1 MRTALDRLLARPST
15 LRLLRVI
22 AATHELPR
30 TAPRRHLSVSS
41 PTQNRSHNGAYE
53 KQNIGDDPVAQRKAL
68 EEDIRKDVQEKLG
81 ASPTKEDAAQSTA
94 GFTDN
99 VQMEAWIE
107 TIQRLQRIHGSSAV
121 KVAWEVL
128 REDQVDLPTKGPQA
142 HAIWGLLVA
151 EDDLLESLVSY
162 AFDVKRRTGQAYE
175 KLYESIVAHFFAKQL
190 HRPIY
195 EWHERLIHDFPPA
208 PGGLKMIASHVHGST
223 ASYKAFRWIY
233 HRNTQHDV
241 YDTIIPSLYKQGKP
255 GIARNLQVWLLS
267 RGDIPRGSRR
277 AEGIEE
283 VGKLPSPTRGRYR
296 RKNVENPNPSGPFDT
311 TAVYVRQL
319 EALGMRPKQVDD
331 EFCARLFATTALS
344 INFAVDCLL
353 MMGCDEIGPLSMREM
368 AFRSGDCKSVV
379 KNSRKIAASGM
390 AIKSTTYNRAIMRLA
405 AQNRQGLLQSLLD
418 TDQHPDNFDDRRL
431 QYKLLNSYIRANNWP
446 GINRTLAILTIS
458 NPDADNEGWNIL
470 VRVRS
475 KTEYTS
481 WNAHIA
487 GLSRI
492 LEEADSKGFNITNKT
507 LDALIEL
514 LRTRKPGRAPETTP
528 EPGIRDDVWFANVC
542 CLALRTGTKVST
554 LRWRELFRRFGMTE
568 RFDHVFHLALWL
580 TDFYTTT
587 HNLPEHL
594 LREFNHY
601 FNNDADFAG
610 GSVAKQDALPRQPT
624 DVLPSHAKHP
634 LRKLFNAL
642 TLRAFVAWSIRRD
655 FIVPHKSS
663 KKQAHYWTRGLV
675 LLRLLR
681 QSGVHVSE
689 IVVRK
694 ELHLQLLRLYGRLYG
709 IHDPLLRRRFRLY
722 ERARRNN
729 PYTLAEMVQQANE
742 AFCSGTEGDT
752 EEPLLDIDKVA
763 EYIVETGRSRLWKI
777 KRWRI
782 RQQPGL
788 KKRVRKPQPKGDLW
802 TQLKL

>member
-368 AFRSGDCKSVV
+368 AFRSG
-379 KNSRKIAASGM
+379 
-390 AIKSTTYNRAIMRLA
+390 
-405 AQNRQGLLQSLLD
+405 
-418 TDQHPDNFDDRRL
+418 
-431 QYKLLNSYIRANNWP
+431 
-446 GINRTLAILTIS
+446 
-458 NPDADNEGWNIL
+458 
-470 VRVRS
+470 
-475 KTEYTS
+475 
-481 WNAHIA
+481 
-487 GLSRI
+487 
-492 LEEADSKGFNITNKT
+492 
-507 LDALIEL
+507 
-514 LRTRKPGRAPETTP
+514 
-528 EPGIRDDVWFANVC
+528 
-542 CLALRTGTKVST
+542 
-554 LRWRELFRRFGMTE
+554 
-568 RFDHVFHLALWL
+568 
-580 TDFYTTT
+580 
-587 HNLPEHL
+587 
-594 LREFNHY
+594 
-601 FNNDADFAG
+601 
-610 GSVAKQDALPRQPT
+610 
-624 DVLPSHAKHP
+624 
-634 LRKLFNAL
+634 
-642 TLRAFVAWSIRRD
+642 
-655 FIVPHKSS
+655 
-663 KKQAHYWTRGLV
+663 
-675 LLRLLR
+675 
-681 QSGVHVSE
+681 E
-689 IVVRK
+689 I
-694 ELHLQLLRLYGRLYG
+694 
-709 IHDPLLRRRFRLY
+709 
-722 ERARRNN
+722 
-729 PYTLAEMVQQANE
+729 
-742 AFCSGTEGDT
+742 
-752 EEPLLDIDKVA
+752 
-763 EYIVETGRSRLWKI
+763 GRS
-777 KRWRI
+777 
-782 RQQPGL
+782 
-788 KKRVRKPQPKGDLW
+788 
-802 TQLKL
+802 